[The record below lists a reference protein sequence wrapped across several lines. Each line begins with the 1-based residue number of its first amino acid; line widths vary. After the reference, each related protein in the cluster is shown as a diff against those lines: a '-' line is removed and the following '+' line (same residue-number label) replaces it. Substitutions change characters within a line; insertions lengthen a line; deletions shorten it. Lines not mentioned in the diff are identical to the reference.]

1 MKPPSFTPYLY
12 SFHRAPYPTKTCGYE
27 PGQLTRLLRYVRC
40 VVICSLESL
49 LFGIARSS
57 FTASGRWCGCT
68 CACTCTRRASLRASA
83 YVGTPTCAPVGVCGG
98 VYAFVCEHVRARA
111 CVRACDLVFVEFS
124 GDRDRQPA
132 AATAETALRTSES
145 PDGLASMGSLP
156 PPSSLPP
163 LPCLPCV

>member
-1 MKPPSFTPYLY
+1 MLCVLRPGPAQASAERHGCGDSDATTCGYEPFLLYPPSFNPFL
-12 SFHRAPYPTKTCGYE
+12 APSLPTKTCGCGS
-27 PGQLTRLLRYVRC
+27 GQLTRLLRYVRC

-98 VYAFVCEHVRARA
+98 VYTFVCEHVRARA
-111 CVRACDLVFVEFS
+111 YACLRACEQRACVCRV
-124 GDRDRQPA
+124 
-132 AATAETALRTSES
+132 LRR
-145 PDGLASMGSLP
+145 P
-156 PPSSLPP
+156 
-163 LPCLPCV
+163 